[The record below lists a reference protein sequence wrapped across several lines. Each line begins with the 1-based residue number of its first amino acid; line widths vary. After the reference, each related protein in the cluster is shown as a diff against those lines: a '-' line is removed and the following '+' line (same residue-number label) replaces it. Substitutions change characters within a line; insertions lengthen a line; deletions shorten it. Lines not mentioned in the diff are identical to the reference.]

1 MASPRSLDRKAI
13 AWHLP
18 DALAQLS
25 RGQPTA
31 RSLRIR
37 DTISGIPERLGG
49 TSRAVA
55 TWAAPS
61 STPPKKR
68 TGGRDLRM
76 RRAS

>member
-1 MASPRSLDRKAI
+1 MASPPSLDRKAI

-18 DALAQLS
+18 DALQLS